1 MEAAQ
6 PLKIV
11 VVGAGSSYTPELFA
25 SLSAGIRSVPVEE
38 VALVDLN
45 ADRLAFIAGVARRIL
60 DAAASPMRLTTTT
73 DLERA
78 VDGADFVI
86 PQIRVGGL
94 AARKRDEA
102 LPMSL
107 GMVGNETTG
116 AGGFVCALRTVPAVV
131 GIARVIERRAP
142 EAWVLNLSN
151 PAGIVTEALLRHT
164 QLRVMGFCNIPTN
177 TARQLGGILGID
189 HARISLESFGLN
201 HLSWVRRAFVDGEDV
216 LQPMFD
222 EIRDPTHP
230 LGSMIDPLM
239 KAEDLRALRL
249 IPSWYVRFFYFTEQ
263 VLAEDEASATT
274 KADRDVA
281 AEERL
286 SAIYRSTG
294 YDDEARQILG
304 AKGGANYYEN
314 VLAAINAI
322 TNDTGDII
330 VADVRNDGAI
340 PDLPRDACVEVPARI
355 DKRAATA
362 LPVQDLPVP
371 VRGLLQAVKAY
382 EQLTIDAALAG
393 DRGRAIQALVANP
406 LVGSYSL
413 ARPFLERA
421 LDGDRAYLPLFVGRG
436 RHRHDGR
443 RLDVS
448 RRWAGPEGG
457 AR

>member
-1 MEAAQ
+1 M
-6 PLKIV
+6 KIV

-25 SLSAGIRSVPVEE
+25 SLTAGVRMVPVEE

-45 ADRLAFIAGVARRIL
+45 ADRLGFIAEVAKRIL
-60 DAAASPMRLTTTT
+60 DAAGSRMRLTTTT
-73 DLERA
+73 DLDRA

-116 AGGFVCALRTVPAVV
+116 AGGFVCALRTVPAVL
-131 GIARVIERRAP
+131 GIARIVERRAP
-142 EAWVLNLSN
+142 DAWVLNLSN
-151 PAGIVTEALLRHT
+151 PAGIVTEALLRHSG
-164 QLRVMGFCNIPTN
+164 LRAIGFCNIPTN

-189 HARISLESFGLN
+189 HERIRLESFGLN
-201 HLSWVRRAFVDGEDV
+201 HLSWLRRAFVDGKDV

-222 EIRDPTHP
+222 EIRDHAHP
-230 LGSMIDPLM
+230 LSSMVDPLM
-239 KAEDLRALRL
+239 SVEDLRTLRL
-249 IPSWYVRFFYFTEQ
+249 VPSWYVRFFYFTEQ
-263 VLAEDEASATT
+263 VLAEDEASGTT

-286 SAIYRSTG
+286 SVIYRSAG
-294 YDDEARQILG
+294 FDDEARQILG

-314 VLAAINAI
+314 VLAAIAAI
-322 TNDTGDII
+322 TNDTGDTI

-362 LPVQDLPVP
+362 LPVQDVPVP

-382 EQLTIDAALAG
+382 EQLTIDAAVTG

-406 LVGSYSL
+406 LVRSYSL
-413 ARPFLERA
+413 ARPFLERV
-421 LDGDRAYLPLFVGRG
+421 LDGDRAYLQSF
-436 RHRHDGR
+436 
-443 RLDVS
+443 LD
-448 RRWAGPEGG
+448 AQTAPT
-457 AR
+457 